1 MKNVIFYSC
10 ALVVGIWMGTVV
22 WLGFEMLSALQYIA
36 ESQDYLI
43 ELMDMIW
50 TDISWNS
57 DGQFMI
63 PAENVPETAT
73 E

>member
-1 MKNVIFYSC
+1 
-10 ALVVGIWMGTVV
+10 MGTVV